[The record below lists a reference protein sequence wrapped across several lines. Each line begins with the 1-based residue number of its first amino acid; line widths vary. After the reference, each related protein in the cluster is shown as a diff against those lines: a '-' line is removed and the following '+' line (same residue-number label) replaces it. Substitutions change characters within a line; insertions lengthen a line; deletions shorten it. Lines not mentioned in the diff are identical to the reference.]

1 MSENL
6 LMAFQTYEEFPEGI
20 LEVEKNSNIFIVIKD
35 DEKFIVRQNI
45 DQVSFEEENG
55 KYNIISK
62 LSFYDVIDDS
72 LICCVNNI
80 NGNEKIKNNSF
91 SIQHLSEYLGLKE
104 DQKVCLGL
112 NDIKELTKKDKQK
125 TLKKN

>member
-1 MSENL
+1 MD
-6 LMAFQTYEEFPEGI
+6 FQTYEEFPEGI
-20 LEVEKNSNIFIVIKD
+20 LEVKKNSNTFIVIKD

-62 LSFYDVIDDS
+62 LSFYDVIDDA

-80 NGNEKIKNNSF
+80 NGNVKTKKNFF
-91 SIQHLSEYLGLKE
+91 SIQHLSKYLGLKE